1 MRSGVRPEC
10 GRHPGSRVQFFGRY
24 GAPGRERQRFRCF
37 PSDGSTHTFT
47 EPLPRQVAGHEDCV
61 ECERSI
67 AAHQGLQAPRC
78 YRFPAREIARTL
90 VGLGQGQ
97 TYRKAAERARGRLA
111 GGGDSRHGQLAA
123 DWVEVFAPVVFA
135 PRAPASWPDHGTLVL
150 DHFYFRLRRSDTA
163 KRSYFAWHVLCA
175 LAYVDGQR
183 ELWRLQA
190 FTNATAASWRE
201 FFLGL
206 PGAPPRIVCDAHS
219 GMLKVI
225 EERWPQTEI
234 YLCEW
239 HLRHALERLLAK
251 IAGETAEQLLPR
263 TEAAFAGRHFWAAFN
278 ADARQLGDARLNAW
292 LERWSPIIAS
302 QLSRRPR
309 GKADAS
315 DQPRSTGGLETF
327 VKPIE
332 AALYRRRYGM
342 KNRERL
348 NRLLLLLQLE
358 ANGHADERG
367 YAKDIREWLEATG
380 GRPSTAR
387 RAVADPAARPS
398 LRDPG
403 ARSAPARTRRATRAS
418 DDATPATWDDLAE

>member
-1 MRSGVRPEC
+1 MRSGARPEC
-10 GRHPGSRVQFFGRY
+10 ERHPGSTVQFFGRY

-37 PSDGSTHTFT
+37 PLASAAHTFT
-47 EPLPRQVAGHEDCV
+47 EPLPRLVAGHGDCV

-67 AAHQGLQAPRC
+67 DAHQGPQAPRC

-97 TYRKAAERARGRLA
+97 TYRQAAERARGRLA
-111 GGGDSRHGQLAA
+111 GGGESRHGQLAA

-135 PRAPASWPDHGTLVL
+135 PRAPTSWPQEGTLVL
-150 DHFYFRLRRSDTA
+150 DHFYFRLRRSDTPT
-163 KRSYFAWHVLCA
+163 RSYFAWHVLCA

-190 FTNATAASWRE
+190 FTNATPASWRE
-201 FFLGL
+201 FFFGL
-206 PGAPPRIVCDAHS
+206 PGAPGRIVCDAHS

-225 EERWPQTEI
+225 EERWPQTEV

-239 HLRHALERLLAK
+239 HLRHALERLLDK
-251 IAGETAEQLLPR
+251 IGGATAEQLLPR
-263 TEAAFAGRHFWAAFN
+263 TEAAFAGRHFWARF
-278 ADARQLGDARLNAW
+278 DVEARQLDDDRMNAW
-292 LERWSPIIAS
+292 LDRWSPIIAS
-302 QLSRRPR
+302 QLARRPR
-309 GKADAS
+309 GAS

-327 VKPIE
+327 IKPIE

-367 YAKDIREWLEATG
+367 YAKDIRDWLELTG
-380 GRPSTAR
+380 GRPGTAR
-387 RAVADPAARPS
+387 RVIADPAARPS

-403 ARSAPARTRRATRAS
+403 ARSAPARARRPTRAS